1 MEHEIQK
8 ETVDRDQWLPML
20 IAPLDQLFVRINT
33 RTGIRFCDSTYKDF
47 KLTILVKTDQQKL
60 IV

>member
-1 MEHEIQK
+1 MK
-8 ETVDRDQWLPML
+8 DKNETVDRDQWLPML
-20 IAPLDQLFVRINT
+20 ISPLDQLFVRINT

-60 IV
+60 NV